1 MTVVECIGQLLD
13 NPKFRILACAPSN
26 SASDLIAQRLIA
38 TRALGNDELFR
49 LNAIWRPRWTNF
61 PEELLEY
68 SLHDG
73 STFRAPSVVKLNSYR
88 VIVATC
94 SSAALLYGFGVNPG
108 AFTHIFIDEV
118 GQASEPEV
126 MIPILPL
133 VNDSTNIILSGDVS
147 GLFAVLPMNS
157 H

>member
-13 NPKFRILACAPSN
+13 NKKLRILACAPSN
-26 SASDLIAQRLIA
+26 SASDLIAQRLID
-38 TRALGNDELFR
+38 TRGLDNHELFR
-49 LNAIWRPRWTNF
+49 LNAIGRPQITL
-61 PEELLEY
+61 PEQLAGY
-68 SLHDG
+68 SLYDG
-73 STFRAPSVVKLNSYR
+73 IFRAPSLDILNSYR

-94 SSAALLYGFGVNPG
+94 SSAALLYGFGVDPG

-133 VNDSTNIILSGDVS
+133 ANDSTNIILSGDVS
-147 GLFAVLPMNS
+147 GLFTALPMSS